1 MMDNNSVLLPGSV
14 LTSGSF
20 VPSKQVWGG
29 NPAKHIK
36 DVHSD
41 DIPVMK
47 AEVGT
52 RFELLSW
59 SSCKYLACM
68 L

>member
-29 NPAKHIK
+29 NPAKHVK

-47 AEVGT
+47 AEVNYCIHYCT
-52 RFELLSW
+52 NS
-59 SSCKYLACM
+59 YY
-68 L
+68 